1 MVDYNSSRFVCPCG
15 FFSCWDF
22 IIERKHVWIFRKVNR
37 QNFLL
42 LSLFVQLFLQ
52 IQAPFRFRLP
62 PLCKQSER
70 LWFELLMI
78 QKELPWNY
86 IIVEGLFLLLVRIVG
101 DILNKYRFLHRK
113 PFSLFHIIKNK
124 NLIFYFMQSLLYR
137 SNGSLMSLWSK
148 ISRSC
153 CTTSGRRAFA
163 LMSVNLMI
171 CSANILFWNK
181 VWIAL
186 WVVSRIISQ
195 LTSFVAPPCE
205 TGRMWWRLKLFSDLL
220 IVFDFLI

>member
-1 MVDYNSSRFVCPCG
+1 MMNYNSCCFVCSCG
-15 FFSCWDF
+15 FFSCWNF
-22 IIERKHVWIFRKVNR
+22 IIEWKHFWIIRKVNR

-86 IIVEGLFLLLVRIVG
+86 ITIEGLFLLLAHKVA
-101 DILNKYRFLHRK
+101 DILNKYHFLHNRQ
-113 PFSLFHIIKNK
+113 FSLFHILKNK

-137 SNGSLMSLWSK
+137 SNGLLMSLWLKTS
-148 ISRSC
+148 SSSW
-153 CTTSGRRAFA
+153 TTSGRRAFA
-163 LMSVNLMI
+163 LMSVILII

-181 VWIAL
+181 VWIARC
-186 WVVSRIISQ
+186 VVSRIISQ
-195 LTSFVAPPCE
+195 FTSFVAPPCE
-205 TGRMWWRLKLFSDLL
+205 TGKMWWRLKLFSDLL
-220 IVFDFLI
+220 IVLIF